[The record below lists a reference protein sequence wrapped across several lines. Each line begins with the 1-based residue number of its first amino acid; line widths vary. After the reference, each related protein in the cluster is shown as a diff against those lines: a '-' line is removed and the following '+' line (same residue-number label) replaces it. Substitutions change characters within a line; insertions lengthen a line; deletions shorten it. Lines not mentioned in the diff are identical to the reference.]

1 MSKVPLELTEQ
12 YSNEKQK
19 IKIRLNKNIF
29 IIKIKGTIL
38 INNRV
43 VKSKWHTAKYSDP
56 YSESML
62 YIYPSKCTQTAV
74 NAHTHTVNTPGA
86 VGSHLCCGARGAVGC
101 SVSCSRAPQSW
112 YWRWRELYI
121 HSPHR
126 QFLPDLRLE
135 LATFRLW
142 VWLSTIRP
150 RL

>member
-74 NAHTHTVNTPGA
+74 NAHTHREHTRSSGQPFMLRRPGSSWVFGVLLKGTSVVVLKVERA
-86 VGSHLCCGARGAVGC
+86 VHSFPPPTIPAGPETRTRNLSIMSLT
-101 SVSCSRAPQSW
+101 
-112 YWRWRELYI
+112 LY
-121 HSPHR
+121 H
-126 QFLPDLRLE
+126 
-135 LATFRLW
+135 
-142 VWLSTIRP
+142 
-150 RL
+150 